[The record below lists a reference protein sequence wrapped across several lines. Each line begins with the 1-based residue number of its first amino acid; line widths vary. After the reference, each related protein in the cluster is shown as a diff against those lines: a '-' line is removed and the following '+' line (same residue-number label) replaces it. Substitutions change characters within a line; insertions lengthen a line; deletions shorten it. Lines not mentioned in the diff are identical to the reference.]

1 MAGSASRRAKA
12 GQGWQTWAVAGA
24 VACYAALAVGDGLN
38 RLSANR
44 LSANQLSL
52 ARYVP
57 EFLHSEALNE
67 ESLMALS
74 KGDAKAGEALARR
87 AMQIAPLD
95 ARSSAMLGTARLMLG
110 DAQGAEAAFT
120 YSAQRGWRAA
130 PTQTYWLQR
139 AWAMGDY
146 RVAGLRMDALL
157 RLHPASINN
166 HALFDPLEQDPAM
179 REVMAERLSLNPN
192 WAQVYT
198 RDVIGLAD
206 QRLAARVDV
215 LARLAQKGG
224 SLGCG
229 GVQMVINQLT
239 GRNQIPAAIGLWR
252 AHCPAAAKGLIG
264 DPDFR
269 EFHVGRD
276 GLTEFSWNSDSSGDI
291 GLRQDA
297 RGLQVNNSGSLPAA
311 FLRQKLVLP
320 QGRYRLT
327 WTATGADAQGNGA
340 IVPYLGCDAT
350 AAEALPAT
358 PNGKGTWQAEVN
370 WDGRCPGV
378 WLKFVIKPQDGMV
391 SFAQPRLLRAN

>member
-1 MAGSASRRAKA
+1 MAGGASLRAK
-12 GQGWQTWAVAGA
+12 GGRRWQTWAVAGA
-24 VACYAALAVGDGLN
+24 VACYVALAAGDGLN

-44 LSANQLSL
+44 LPL

-67 ESLMALS
+67 ESLKALS
-74 KGDAKAGEALARR
+74 QGDAKAGEAFARR

-95 ARSSAMLGTARLMLG
+95 SRSSAMLGTARLMQG
-110 DAQGAEAAFT
+110 DAKGAEAAFT
-120 YSAQRGWRAA
+120 YSAQHGWRAA

-166 HALFDPLEQDPAM
+166 RALFDPLEQDPAM
-179 REVMAERLSLNPN
+179 REVMAERLRLNPN
-192 WAQVYT
+192 WAQIYT
-198 RDVIGLAD
+198 HDVIGLTD

-215 LARLAQKGG
+215 LGRLAQKGG
-224 SLGCG
+224 SLGCD

-276 GLTEFSWNSDSSGDI
+276 GLTEFSWDSDSSGDI
-291 GLRQDA
+291 ELRQDKG
-297 RGLQVNNSGSLPAA
+297 GLQVNNSGSLPAA

-320 QGRYRLT
+320 QGHYRLT
-327 WTATGADAQGNGA
+327 WRATGADAQGKAA
-340 IVPYLGCDAT
+340 ITPYLGCDP
-350 AAEALPAT
+350 AASEALPAT
-358 PNGKGTWQAEVN
+358 SDGKGAWQADVH
-370 WDGRCPGV
+370 WDGRCLGV
-378 WLKFVIKPQDGMV
+378 WLKFVIKPQDAMV
-391 SFAQPRLLRAN
+391 TFAQPRLAPAS